1 MTVAV
6 THTKVS
12 TKTDGPDAELVR
24 PSDWNASHTLIDVAS
39 LQKGTIVPVHTAP
52 EGTFYWRTT
61 TERLYVNTD
70 GGTTW
75 VDIVD
80 AQVADHASAAD
91 PHTGY
96 QKESEKDAA
105 SGYAGLTA
113 GTKLNLAQMQE
124 VMAHAD
130 LTDSPADAHHTEA
143 HGAGQHSAVS
153 DATAIH
159 DNVAGEIAAITEKA
173 TPVAADLMVIEDSAA
188 GDIKK
193 RVQLGNLPGGGGG
206 GAPDIYEG
214 GVLVKAAA
222 NPIDYKGSFDVA
234 VDGVGVDIS
243 LDIDEAPLS
252 GLAKLLGRAGGQTLH
267 GGDATTEK
275 LVLKGNTADAEPYT
289 QTFGYHE
296 FTGVERPAGSGQI
309 EVGVLRSLGSFGGV
323 DLIYL
328 IPFGVGQ
335 PQGSYGQLTFP
346 AGFTSR
352 TRAVVNTPQNT
363 TPSQILTVQPYNNNA
378 TGPGDAVFGQMF
390 VGSTTP
396 AATVR
401 GLRYEVGSNPGAGS
415 IAELI
420 GCLTGLRTVF
430 ATANPVTLGAYFRG
444 DPFIWDA
451 AVALT
456 SIYGIDLPEITRG
469 TNRWGGGRSRD
480 PSANAGSYAYGW
492 QVDEFSGAV
501 TNQYPFYYGDP
512 LVASRGMFSVD
523 RYGSIHTVGELAYTI
538 AALTLANGDNN
549 NVAAG
554 TKSFVRVAGPTAAF
568 AITGIAGGFDGKRL
582 VIYNPTGNN
591 MTLRNE
597 SASSTAANRIT
608 TLTGADSAT
617 NAAGA
622 MHLIYSATDSRW
634 ILLGTQG

>member
-1 MTVAV
+1 MPTIKKATIKSYSAATHKATV
-6 THTKVS
+6 
-12 TKTDGPDAELVR
+12 
-24 PSDWNASHTLIDVAS
+24 
-39 LQKGTIVPVHTAP
+39 
-52 EGTFYWRTT
+52 
-61 TERLYVNTD
+61 
-70 GGTTW
+70 
-75 VDIVD
+75 
-80 AQVADHASAAD
+80 QVAGSLGVWLDAIRVATNIPAAD
-91 PHTGY
+91 VIAGRQCTVLFIDPTN
-96 QKESEKDAA
+96 QDDAVVL
-105 SGYAGLTA
+105 SI
-113 GTKLNLAQMQE
+113 Q
-124 VMAHAD
+124 
-130 LTDSPADAHHTEA
+130 
-143 HGAGQHSAVS
+143 GA
-153 DATAIH
+153 
-159 DNVAGEIAAITEKA
+159 
-173 TPVAADLMVIEDSAA
+173 
-188 GDIKK
+188 
-193 RVQLGNLPGGGGG
+193 LPSGGGGG
-206 GAPDIYEG
+206 VTDHGLLTGLTPDDDHPHY
-214 GVLVKAAA
+214 AQ
-222 NPIDYKGSFDVA
+222 
-234 VDGVGVDIS
+234 
-243 LDIDEAPLS
+243 
-252 GLAKLLGRAGGQTLH
+252 LAGRSGGQTLR
-267 GGDATTEK
+267 GGSATTDK
-275 LVLKGNTADAEPYT
+275 LILKGNAVDAEPYT

-309 EVGVLRSLGSFGGV
+309 DVGVLRSINAFGGT

-328 IPFGVGQ
+328 IPFGPGQ
-335 PQGSYGQLTFP
+335 PQGSYAQLTFP

-352 TRAVVNTPQNT
+352 TRAIVNTPQNT
-363 TPSQILTVQPYNNNA
+363 APGQILTVQPYNNA
-378 TGPGDAVFGQMF
+378 GTGSGDAVFGQMF
-390 VGSTTP
+390 VG
-396 AATVR
+396 AASAAQNVR
-401 GLRYEVGSNPGAGS
+401 GLRYEVGSNAGVGS

-420 GCLTGLRTVF
+420 GCLTGLRTIF

-451 AVALT
+451 AVTLT

-512 LVASRGMFSVD
+512 LVASRGLFSVD
-523 RYGSIHTVGELAYTI
+523 RYGSIHTTGELAYTI

-549 NVAAG
+549 NVVAG

-617 NAAGA
+617 NGAGA